1 MLTNKQYSFLKNK
14 KVLLLSDTGNP
25 YKYLINFIPELINSK
40 VYIYVSPASTSKFIR
55 LFVKQ
60 SLNKKVKIIEDKN
73 FSMFYNNKIKDYY
86 VCIFFGKNTTK
97 ETKILK
103 RLTRDMLLLYN
114 NIIVIT
120 ENGVDYDED
129 HSIWW
134 W

>member
-1 MLTNKQYSFLKNK
+1 MLTVHNYSFLKNK

-25 YKYLINFIPELINSK
+25 YKYLIKFIPELNNSK
-40 VYIYVSPASTSKFIR
+40 IYIYVSPASTSKFIR

-86 VCIFFGKNTTK
+86 VCVFFGKNKTK
-97 ETKILK
+97 ETAVLK

-129 HSIWW
+129 YTV
-134 W
+134 

>member
-1 MLTNKQYSFLKNK
+1 MLTVHNYSFLKNK

-25 YKYLINFIPELINSK
+25 YNYLINFIPELNNSK
-40 VYIYVSPASTSKFIR
+40 IYIYVSPASTSKFIR

-86 VCIFFGKNTTK
+86 VCIFFGKNKTK
-97 ETKILK
+97 ETAVLK

-120 ENGVDYDED
+120 EDGVDYDED
-129 HSIWW
+129 YTV
-134 W
+134 

>member
-1 MLTNKQYSFLKNK
+1 MLTTHNYSFLKDK

-25 YKYLINFIPELINSK
+25 YKYLIDFIPELTNSK
-40 VYIYVSPASTSKFIR
+40 IYIYVSPASTSKFIK

-60 SLNKKVKIIEDKN
+60 SLNKKVKIIKDKN

-86 VCIFFGKNTTK
+86 VCIFFGKNNTQ
-97 ETKILK
+97 ETAALK

-129 HSIWW
+129 YTV
-134 W
+134 

>member
-1 MLTNKQYSFLKNK
+1 MLASNQYEFLKNK

-25 YKYLINFIPELINSK
+25 YKYLIKFIPELSNSK
-40 VYIYVSPASTSKFIR
+40 VFIYVSPASTSKFIR

-86 VCIFFGKNTTK
+86 VCIFFGKNKTK
-97 ETKILK
+97 ETKILR

-120 ENGVDYDED
+120 ESGVDYDED
-129 HSIWW
+129 YSI
-134 W
+134 

>member
-1 MLTNKQYSFLKNK
+1 MLTTHNYSFLKDK

-25 YKYLINFIPELINSK
+25 YKYLINFIPELMNSK
-40 VYIYVSPASTSKFIR
+40 IYIYVSPASTSKFIR

-60 SLNKKVKIIEDKN
+60 SLNKKVKIIKDKN

-86 VCIFFGKNTTK
+86 VCIFFGKNNTQ
-97 ETKILK
+97 ETAALK

-120 ENGVDYDED
+120 ESGVDYDED
-129 HSIWW
+129 YTV
-134 W
+134 

>member
-1 MLTNKQYSFLKNK
+1 MLTTHNYSFLKDK

-25 YKYLINFIPELINSK
+25 YKYLINFIPELTNSK
-40 VYIYVSPASTSKFIR
+40 IYIYVSPASTSKFIK

-60 SLNKKVKIIEDKN
+60 SLNKKVKIIKDKN

-86 VCIFFGKNTTK
+86 VCIFFGKNNTQ
-97 ETKILK
+97 ETAALK

-129 HSIWW
+129 YTV
-134 W
+134 

>member
-1 MLTNKQYSFLKNK
+1 MLTTNNYSFLKNK

-25 YKYLINFIPELINSK
+25 YKYLIDFIPELNNSK
-40 VYIYVSPASTSKFIR
+40 IYIYVSPASTSKFIR

-60 SLNKKVKIIEDKN
+60 SLNKKVKIIKDKN

-86 VCIFFGKNTTK
+86 VCIFFGKNNTK
-97 ETKILK
+97 ETAALK

-120 ENGVDYDED
+120 ESGVDYDED
-129 HSIWW
+129 YTV
-134 W
+134 

>member
-1 MLTNKQYSFLKNK
+1 MLTVHNYSFLKNK

-25 YKYLINFIPELINSK
+25 YKYLIKFIPELNDSK
-40 VYIYVSPASTSKFIR
+40 IYIYVSPASTSKFIR

-86 VCIFFGKNTTK
+86 VCIFFGKNKTK
-97 ETKILK
+97 ETAVLK

-120 ENGVDYDED
+120 EDGVDYDED
-129 HSIWW
+129 YTV
-134 W
+134 